1 MVRGRA
7 GGTGPPSNLGEV
19 TATRCALRLDGVEG
33 HAFVQGRDAAPAAHA
48 AWIDALMRTGRT
60 DALRRDV
67 LAPLAEAERLRR
79 GTRAQKAEAT
89 RADFETMARGRTDG
103 ARRRAVGARTLAAV
117 GPSGVGKDTLIRAL
131 VATDPRMVW
140 LRRVVTRPADPT
152 EPFVPATDEA
162 FDATIAGF
170 APRWRA
176 HGLRYGVPR
185 AQIAALGPGET
196 GVVNLSRG
204 VLARAAGTLP
214 RLAVLSVTAPAS
226 VLVERL
232 AARGRET
239 RADIAAR
246 LARPAPPVPQGLPAL
261 ILDNG
266 GPLERSVEEAR
277 RWLAQVAA

>member
-1 MVRGRA
+1 M
-7 GGTGPPSNLGEV
+7 
-19 TATRCALRLDGVEG
+19 
-33 HAFVQGRDAAPAAHA
+33 APA
-48 AWIDALMRTGRT
+48 
-60 DALRRDV
+60 V
-67 LAPLAEAERLRR
+67 APWARARSPRSARR
-79 GTRAQKAEAT
+79 GW
-89 RADFETMARGRTDG
+89 AR
-103 ARRRAVGARTLAAV
+103 
-117 GPSGVGKDTLIRAL
+117 DTLIRAL

-140 LRRVVTRPADPT
+140 LRRVATRPADPT
-152 EPFVPATDEA
+152 EPFAPATDKA

-170 APRWRA
+170 ALHWGA

-185 AQIAALGPGET
+185 AQIAALRPGET

-204 VLARAAGTLP
+204 VLRRAAGTLP

-232 AARGRET
+232 AARGWET

-266 GPLERSVEEAR
+266 GPPERSVEEAR